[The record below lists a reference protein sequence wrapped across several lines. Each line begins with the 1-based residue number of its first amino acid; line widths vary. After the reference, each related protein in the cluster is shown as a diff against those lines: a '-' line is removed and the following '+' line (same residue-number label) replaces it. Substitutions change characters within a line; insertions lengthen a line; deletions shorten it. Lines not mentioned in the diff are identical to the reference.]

1 MPETKPGGTSYD
13 RRQLRRLAYSA
24 AVIVVIVLIG
34 LWWTNVYQSPSNVF
48 WGLINNSLATTGATM
63 HVQNSESGTKLNEYV
78 QFELGAKNYI
88 HSTVKL
94 NEDGTEVNTET
105 IGTPSTD
112 FTRYTTISTK
122 SATSYNSVVGVWA
135 KSTPLAKGQVP
146 DPIDHLF
153 GQTVLGVVPYADLPA
168 STRQSLVAQAQ
179 VTKVYTI
186 DPASV
191 TRTSSAYTYTV
202 KIAPKAY
209 AAFLQQVTKDEGLGS
224 SSEFNPNDYQ
234 ANSQPLTVQLSVSP
248 VSRQLLAVNYGSG
261 HSETINGYGIQ
272 PNILVPSHTIT
283 TVELQNRLEAIHG

>member
-1 MPETKPGGTSYD
+1 MSDGVSFD
-13 RRQLRRLAYSA
+13 RKQLKRLIFSA
-24 AVIVVIVLIG
+24 AAIIVLVLIG
-34 LWWTNVYQSPSNVF
+34 LWWNNVYQSPSNVF
-48 WGLINNSLATTGATM
+48 WGMINNSLATTGATM
-63 HVQNSESGTKLNEYV
+63 HVQNSVSGTKLNEYI

-88 HSTVKL
+88 HSTLKL

-105 IGTPSTD
+105 IGTPSAD

-135 KSTPLAKGQVP
+135 KSAPLAKGQAP

-153 GQTVLGVVPYADLPA
+153 GQTVLGVVPYADLPV

-186 DPASV
+186 DPAHI
-191 TRTSSAYTYTV
+191 TRTGSAYTYTV

-234 ANSQPLTVQLSVSP
+234 SNSQPLTVQLSVSP
-248 VSRQLLAVNYGSG
+248 VSRQLLEVNYGGG
-261 HSETINGYGIQ
+261 HSETVNGYGIQ
-272 PNILVPSHTIT
+272 PNITIPSHTIS
-283 TVELQNRLEAIHG
+283 TVELQNRLEAIHS